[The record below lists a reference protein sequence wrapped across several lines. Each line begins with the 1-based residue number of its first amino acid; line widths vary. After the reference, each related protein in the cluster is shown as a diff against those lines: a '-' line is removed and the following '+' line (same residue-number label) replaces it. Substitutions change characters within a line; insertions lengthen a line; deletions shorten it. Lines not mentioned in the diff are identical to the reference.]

1 MSNGSGRVINMFN
14 FPTPY
19 PDELIYSTVARAGVR
34 LALTSPK
41 QLLDEVFQNR
51 KVSATVDL
59 PCHLEKILHWLPQRL
74 YDLNHLIDKHT
85 LFPIYACF
93 IPEERRQNCLHFMQ
107 GASHGALHLAVGLN
121 ASKVNIPEYL
131 RYCPRCFEEQ
141 LQSYGEWYWS
151 RLWQIP
157 GVSCCPQHGKL
168 LNSSVQYRPVHKHEF
183 KAACLENCPTHSQE
197 PAFLDEILIA
207 QKAIELCSL
216 TNTPSANLAQWTLFY
231 KDLALKHNMV
241 KGKHHIVHELIYQK
255 IMQRWPMSFLIQHG
269 LGDLCTENSWL
280 HHMFRKHRRSFSYLE
295 HFIVIE
301 AFYGGKSWTFQE
313 ILKAVKACRAAPKRS
328 LDDVT
333 QENLQSAVIQNQR
346 HSWLTAL
353 AQNSI
358 IEARKQNT
366 ALYAWLYRNDKKW
379 LLETNSQKQMPFI
392 PYGKKVNWR
401 QRDWDSV
408 KYLLLLNQQLVDN
421 LDSPRRTKT
430 WWIKQ
435 LKSPSTIEKNLD
447 NLPLIAKFLSKYQ
460 EDVSCYQIRRLS
472 RELLLNKLK
481 NESIPLWVLLRKAG
495 LTTDRMTKETQNFL
509 NQVIQYDQIIKV

>member
-1 MSNGSGRVINMFN
+1 MFN

-85 LFPIYACF
+85 IFPIYASF

-131 RYCPRCFEEQ
+131 RYCPQCFERQ

-183 KAACLENCPTHSQE
+183 KAACLDNCPTHTQE
-197 PAFLDEILIA
+197 PASLDEILIA

-231 KDLALKHNMV
+231 KNLALKHHMV

-295 HFIVIE
+295 HLIVIE
-301 AFYGGKSWTFQE
+301 AFYAGKSWTFQE
-313 ILKAVKACRAAPKRS
+313 IFKAVKAYSPTPTSFCDNTVGEKLQPTVIHKRH
-328 LDDVT
+328 L
-333 QENLQSAVIQNQR
+333 
-346 HSWLTAL
+346 WLTAL
-353 AQNSI
+353 AQTSI
-358 IEARKQNT
+358 VNARRQNT
-366 ALYAWLYRNDKKW
+366 ALYTWLYRNDKKW
-379 LLETNSQKQMPFI
+379 LVETNAQKQMPFI
-392 PYGKKVNWR
+392 PSGKKVNWR
-401 QRDWDSV
+401 QRDWEGV
-408 KYLLLLNQQLVDN
+408 KTLLRLYQQLLEN

-435 LKSPSTIEKNLD
+435 LSSPSTIEKNLAS
-447 NLPLIAKFLSKYQ
+447 LPLITKFLNTYQ
-460 EDVSCYQIRRLS
+460 EDISCYQIRRLS
-472 RELLLNKLK
+472 RELLLTKRN
-481 NESIPLWVLLRKAG
+481 NESISLWVLLRKTG
-495 LTTDRMTKETQNFL
+495 LTIDRMTQETQTFL
-509 NQVIQYDQIIKV
+509 NHVMQHDQLIKV